1 MLYIDTNILAA
12 YYCPESLSD
21 KIEEILI
28 NTEEPAVSQLTEIEL
43 ASAISRKIRE
53 NSLSKEDGDII
64 LSLFQTHI
72 DQKSFIYLPIQTK
85 HYSIAKKWIAQFN
98 TPLRSLDAIH
108 LAIAHEK
115 SIPILTA
122 DAKLAN
128 SAKILGVD
136 AILVL

>member
-1 MLYIDTNILAA
+1 MIYIDTSVLAA
-12 YYCPESLSD
+12 YYCPEALSD
-21 KIEEILI
+21 KVEEILL
-28 NTEEPAVSQLTEIEL
+28 NTKEPAVSQLTEIEL

-53 NSLSKEDGDII
+53 HTVSKEDAEMI

-108 LAIAHEK
+108 LAIAYK
-115 SIPILTA
+115 KNITILTA
-122 DAKLAN
+122 DAKLAD

-136 AILVL
+136 VRLLF

>member
-1 MLYIDTNILAA
+1 MLYIDTSILAA
-12 YYCPESLSD
+12 YYCPEALSD
-21 KIEEILI
+21 KVEEILI

-53 NSLSKEDGDII
+53 NSFSKEDGEII

-128 SAKILGVD
+128 SAKILGVQ

>member
-1 MLYIDTNILAA
+1 MIYIDTSILAA
-12 YYCPESLSD
+12 YYCPEALSD
-21 KIEEILI
+21 KVEEILI

-53 NSLSKEDGDII
+53 NSLSKEDGEII

-98 TPLRSLDAIH
+98 TPLRNLDAIH
-108 LAIAHEK
+108 LVIAHEK

-128 SAKILGVD
+128 SAKILGVQ